1 MTTSDSRPRIRRS
14 GAMLLVVFG
23 VVIMLSSQ
31 AWAADNGKGKGK
43 PPGNNG
49 TVKLDGEEF
58 GPGKGNE
65 PHVGCPFEIDF
76 YNFDADVGDATVTF
90 TLQAPTRRSEGSQVL
105 ETDSVPIGEDPAGG
119 SDDGDDLDATASYTL
134 DFEGVE
140 PHLNQGYHVK
150 LTVNAPGSQGA
161 DTKHKVFWTQP
172 CPPTVPLVIPPVP
185 PVIPQVTPPTPP
197 VTPAVAPTVAGAT
210 VTAPAT
216 PAVAPLQVLGITET
230 RPAALPR
237 TGAGLQA
244 LLFLGGLSIAL
255 AGFAF
260 LAAGAGRRRLQ
271 LV

>member
-1 MTTSDSRPRIRRS
+1 
-14 GAMLLVVFG
+14 MLLLIFG
-23 VVIMLSSQ
+23 VVIMLGSQ

-49 TVKLDGEEF
+49 TVKLDGVEF

-65 PHVGCPFEIDF
+65 PHVGCTFEVDF
-76 YNFDADVGDATVTF
+76 YNFDAGVGNATVTF
-90 TLQAPTRRSEGSQVL
+90 TLQAPTRRSVGDQILLTGSV
-105 ETDSVPIGEDPAGG
+105 DIGEDPAGG
-119 SDDGDDLDATASYTL
+119 SDDGSDLDATASYTPS
-134 DFEGVE
+134 FVGVE
-140 PHLNQGYHVK
+140 PHPIQGYHVK

-161 DTKHKVFWTQP
+161 DTKHKVFWTEP
-172 CPPTVPLVIPPVP
+172 CPPTIPPVIPPVP
-185 PVIPQVTPPTPP
+185 PVIPQVVPPTPP
-197 VTPAVAPTVAGAT
+197 VTPAVAPTVAGVT
-210 VTAPAT
+210 LTAPAT
-216 PAVAPLQVLGITET
+216 PSVAPLQVLGATET

-271 LV
+271 LS